1 MLQIHLI
8 LCRGLEKD
16 AVPIQEKSNIKIF
29 LGVLGILKKIRDFEI
44 LIDEHLK
51 TFRNQHFATV
61 AWKTNAQKIIL
72 FDNKTTEVL
81 QSLG

>member
-1 MLQIHLI
+1 MLQVHLI
-8 LCRGLEKD
+8 VCRGLEKD

-29 LGVLGILKKIRDFEI
+29 LGVLGILKKTRDFEV

-51 TFRNQHFATV
+51 TFRNQHFAIV
-61 AWKTNAQKIIL
+61 ARKTNAKKIIL
-72 FDNKTTEVL
+72 FHNKTTEIL